1 MKQYSFTFGG
11 KTFQVDVPTG
21 LTEAQAR
28 QIFDQQAKTGAL
40 VGLKPGD
47 IIDAASQAAASVPGA
62 TAQFTQ
68 ALSGIPGSVQGALTS
83 PDAKAGLTSAIDQG
97 QQVLSN
103 ITKSLSSTPV
113 TNGMSVPEF
122 AKQAQAL
129 VPIQGLS
136 SVDVRAGLSQAA
148 ALVGQAPTEISNTLG
163 VGQFGFDASQL
174 ETAGLLKPGT
184 ASAFLSQGANEL
196 SSILQSPTVWTG
208 AGGIK
213 DLDSFLSN
221 PAAQNLTQQNLM
233 NSGLTAVKQLG
244 LPIDK
249 LDSKALAGVALT
261 AAKSVETTL
270 EWAKGQALSADVKAE
285 YDTLAKDA
293 AFAVGVAQEKL
304 NDALKQE
311 EFALPSENTVD
322 RATLDA
328 AVTRL
333 FGNDKIPSFE
343 YGSGERDEALDGQYK
358 DLLKQWSDISDNVL
372 AAKIRSTSTAENA
385 QANLSKANGFRAQSQ
400 ALEGQLKSLLQQAA
414 AKGNIGLAFDIGQLL
429 AEVQAVINQITF
441 ATIPWL
447 RSLLNP
453 NAPLATPF

>member
-1 MKQYSFTFGG
+1 
-11 KTFQVDVPTG
+11 
-21 LTEAQAR
+21 
-28 QIFDQQAKTGAL
+28 
-40 VGLKPGD
+40 
-47 IIDAASQAAASVPGA
+47 
-62 TAQFTQ
+62 
-68 ALSGIPGSVQGALTS
+68 LTS

-97 QQVLSN
+97 KQVLSN

-113 TNGMSVPEF
+113 TNGISIPEF

-148 ALVGQAPTEISNTLG
+148 ALIGQAPTEISNALG

-249 LDSKALAGVALT
+249 LDSKALAGVALN

-270 EWAKGQALSADVKAE
+270 EWAKGQALSAEAKAE

-311 EFALPSENTVD
+311 EFAVPSENTVD

-358 DLLKQWSDISDNVL
+358 DLRKQWSDINDNIL

-385 QANLSKANGFRAQSQ
+385 QANLGKANGFLAQSR
-400 ALEGQLKSLLQQAA
+400 ALEGQLKTLQQQAA
-414 AKGNIGLAFDIGQLL
+414 AKLNIGLAFDIGQLL
-429 AEVQAVINQITF
+429 AEVQATINQILY

-447 RSLLNP
+447 RSLSNP
-453 NAPLATPF
+453 NAPPATPF

>member
-97 QQVLSN
+97 KQVLSN

-113 TNGMSVPEF
+113 TNGISIPEF

-148 ALVGQAPTEISNTLG
+148 ALIGQAPTEISNALG

-249 LDSKALAGVALT
+249 LDSKALAGVALN

-270 EWAKGQALSADVKAE
+270 EWAKGQALSAEAKAE

-311 EFALPSENTVD
+311 EFAVPSENTVD

-358 DLLKQWSDISDNVL
+358 DLRKQWSDINDNIL

-385 QANLSKANGFRAQSQ
+385 QANLGKANGFLAQSR
-400 ALEGQLKSLLQQAA
+400 ALEGQLKTLQQQAA
-414 AKGNIGLAFDIGQLL
+414 AKLNIGLAFDIGQLL
-429 AEVQAVINQITF
+429 AEVQATINQILY

-453 NAPLATPF
+453 NAPPATPF

>member
-97 QQVLSN
+97 KQVLSN

-148 ALVGQAPTEISNTLG
+148 ALIGQAPTEISNALG

-249 LDSKALAGVALT
+249 LDSKALAGVALN

-270 EWAKGQALSADVKAE
+270 EWAKGQALSAEAKAE

-311 EFALPSENTVD
+311 EFAVPSENTVD

-358 DLLKQWSDISDNVL
+358 DLRKQWSDINDNVL

-385 QANLSKANGFRAQSQ
+385 QANLGKANGFLAQSR
-400 ALEGQLKSLLQQAA
+400 ALEGQLKTLQQQAA
-414 AKGNIGLAFDIGQLL
+414 AKLNIGLAFDIGQLL
-429 AEVQAVINQITF
+429 AEVQATINQILY

-453 NAPLATPF
+453 NAPPATPF

>member
-97 QQVLSN
+97 KQVLSN

-148 ALVGQAPTEISNTLG
+148 ALIGQAPTEISNALG

-249 LDSKALAGVALT
+249 LDSKALAGVALN

-270 EWAKGQALSADVKAE
+270 EWAKGQTLSADVKAE

-358 DLLKQWSDISDNVL
+358 DLRKQWSDINDNVL

-385 QANLSKANGFRAQSQ
+385 QANLGKANGFLAQSR
-400 ALEGQLKSLLQQAA
+400 ALEGQLKSLQQQAA
-414 AKGNIGLAFDIGQLL
+414 AKLNIGLAFDIGVLL
-429 AEVQAVINQITF
+429 AEVQAVINQILY

-447 RSLLNP
+447 RSLSNP
-453 NAPLATPF
+453 NAPPATPF

>member
-1 MKQYSFTFGG
+1 
-11 KTFQVDVPTG
+11 
-21 LTEAQAR
+21 
-28 QIFDQQAKTGAL
+28 
-40 VGLKPGD
+40 
-47 IIDAASQAAASVPGA
+47 VPGA

-97 QQVLSN
+97 KQVLSN

-113 TNGMSVPEF
+113 TNGMSIPEF

-148 ALVGQAPTEISNTLG
+148 ALVGQAPTEISNALG

-233 NSGLTAVKQLG
+233 DAGLTAVKQLG
-244 LPIDK
+244 LPIGK
-249 LDSKALAGVALT
+249 LDSKALAGVALN

-270 EWAKGQALSADVKAE
+270 DWAKGQALSADVKAE

-311 EFALPSENTVD
+311 EFAVPSENTVD

-358 DLLKQWSDISDNVL
+358 DLRKQWSDINDNIL

-385 QANLSKANGFRAQSQ
+385 QANLSKANGFLAQSR
-400 ALEGQLKSLLQQAA
+400 ALEGQLKSLQQQAA
-414 AKGNIGLAFDIGQLL
+414 AKLNIGLAFDIGVLL
-429 AEVQAVINQITF
+429 AEVQAVINQILY

-447 RSLLNP
+447 RSLSNP
-453 NAPLATPF
+453 NAPPATPF

>member
-1 MKQYSFTFGG
+1 MNQYSFTFGG
-11 KTFQVDVPTG
+11 KTFQVDVPVG

-28 QIFDQQAKTGAL
+28 QIFDQQSKTGAL

-47 IIDAASQAAASVPGA
+47 IIDAASQAAAAVPGA

-83 PDAKAGLTSAIDQG
+83 PDAKAALSGAIDQG
-97 QQVLSN
+97 KQILSN
-103 ITKSLSSTPV
+103 ITKTLSSTPV
-113 TNGMSVPEF
+113 TNGMSIPEF
-122 AKQAQAL
+122 AKQAEAL

-148 ALVGQAPTEISNTLG
+148 ALVGQAPTEISNALG
-163 VGQFGFDASQL
+163 VGKFGFDASQL

-208 AGGIK
+208 AGGINN
-213 DLDSFLSN
+213 LDSFLSN

-233 NSGLTAVKQLG
+233 DSGLSAVKQLG
-244 LPIDK
+244 LPLDK
-249 LDSKALAGVALT
+249 LDSKALAGVALN

-270 EWAKGQALSADVKAE
+270 DWAKGQALSADVKAE

-293 AFAVGVAQEKL
+293 AFAIGTAQEKL

-343 YGSGERDEALDGQYK
+343 YGSGERDEALDAQYK
-358 DLLKQWSDISDNVL
+358 DLRKQWADINDNVL

-385 QANLSKANGFRAQSQ
+385 QSNLSKANGFLAQSR
-400 ALEGQLKSLLQQAA
+400 ALEGQLKALQQQAA
-414 AKGNIGLAFDIGQLL
+414 AKLNIGLAFDIGVLL
-429 AEVQAVINQITF
+429 AEVQAVINQILYS
-441 ATIPWL
+441 TIPWL

-453 NAPLATPF
+453 NAPPATPF

>member
-1 MKQYSFTFGG
+1 
-11 KTFQVDVPTG
+11 
-21 LTEAQAR
+21 
-28 QIFDQQAKTGAL
+28 
-40 VGLKPGD
+40 
-47 IIDAASQAAASVPGA
+47 
-62 TAQFTQ
+62 
-68 ALSGIPGSVQGALTS
+68 
-83 PDAKAGLTSAIDQG
+83 
-97 QQVLSN
+97 
-103 ITKSLSSTPV
+103 
-113 TNGMSVPEF
+113 
-122 AKQAQAL
+122 

-148 ALVGQAPTEISNTLG
+148 ALIGQAPTEISNALG

-249 LDSKALAGVALT
+249 LDSKALAGVALN

-270 EWAKGQALSADVKAE
+270 EWAKGQALSAEAKAE

-311 EFALPSENTVD
+311 EFAVPSENTVD

-358 DLLKQWSDISDNVL
+358 DLRKQWSDINDNIL

-385 QANLSKANGFRAQSQ
+385 QANLGKANGFLAQSR
-400 ALEGQLKSLLQQAA
+400 ALEGQLKTLQQQAA
-414 AKGNIGLAFDIGQLL
+414 AKLNIGLAFDIGQLL
-429 AEVQAVINQITF
+429 AEVQATINQILY

-453 NAPLATPF
+453 NAPPATPF

>member
-1 MKQYSFTFGG
+1 MKQYSFTFSG

-68 ALSGIPGSVQGALTS
+68 ALSGIPGGVQGALTS

-97 QQVLSN
+97 KQVLSN

-113 TNGMSVPEF
+113 TNGMSIPDF
-122 AKQAQAL
+122 AKQAEAL

-148 ALVGQAPTEISNTLG
+148 ALIGQAPTEISNALG
-163 VGQFGFDASQL
+163 VGKFGFDASQL

-208 AGGIK
+208 VGGIK
-213 DLDSFLSN
+213 NLDSFLSN

-233 NSGLTAVKQLG
+233 DSGLTAVKQLG

-249 LDSKALAGVALT
+249 LDSKALAGVALN

-270 EWAKGQALSADVKAE
+270 DWAKGQALSADIKAE

-358 DLLKQWSDISDNVL
+358 DLRKQWADINDNIL

-385 QANLSKANGFRAQSQ
+385 QANLSKANGFLAQSR
-400 ALEGQLKSLLQQAA
+400 ALEGQLKTLQQQAA
-414 AKGNIGLAFDIGQLL
+414 AKLNIGLAFDIGVLL
-429 AEVQAVINQITF
+429 AEVQATINQILY

-453 NAPLATPF
+453 NAPPATPF

>member
-1 MKQYSFTFGG
+1 MNQYSFTFAG

-28 QIFDQQAKTGAL
+28 QIFDQQSKTGAL

-47 IIDAASQAAASVPGA
+47 IIDAASQAAAAVPGA
-62 TAQFTQ
+62 TAQFAQ
-68 ALSGIPGSVQGALTS
+68 ALSGIPGGAQGALTS
-83 PDAKAGLTSAIDQG
+83 PDAKAALSSAVDQG
-97 QQVLSN
+97 KQILSN
-103 ITKSLSSTPV
+103 ISKTLSSTPV
-113 TNGMSVPEF
+113 TNGMSIPEF

-148 ALVGQAPTEISNTLG
+148 ALVGQAPTEISNALG
-163 VGQFGFDASQL
+163 VGKFGFDASQL

-184 ASAFLSQGANEL
+184 ASTFLSQGANEL
-196 SSILQSPTVWTG
+196 TSILQSPTVWTG

-213 DLDSFLSN
+213 NLDSFLSN

-233 NSGLTAVKQLG
+233 NSGLSAVKQLG
-244 LPIDK
+244 LPLDK
-249 LDSKALAGVALT
+249 LDSKALAGVALN
-261 AAKSVETTL
+261 ASKSVETTL
-270 EWAKGQALSADVKAE
+270 DWAKGQALSADVKAE

-293 AFAVGVAQEKL
+293 AFAVGTAQEKL

-343 YGSGERDEALDGQYK
+343 YGTGERDEALDAQYK
-358 DLLKQWSDISDNVL
+358 DLRKQWADINDNVL

-385 QANLSKANGFRAQSQ
+385 QANLSKANGFLAQSR
-400 ALEGQLKSLLQQAA
+400 ALEGQLKALQQQAA
-414 AKGNIGLAFDIGQLL
+414 AKLNIGLAFDIGVLL
-429 AEVQAVINQITF
+429 AEVQAVINQILYS
-441 ATIPWL
+441 TIPWL
-447 RSLLNP
+447 RSLSNP
-453 NAPLATPF
+453 NAPPATPF

>member
-1 MKQYSFTFGG
+1 
-11 KTFQVDVPTG
+11 
-21 LTEAQAR
+21 
-28 QIFDQQAKTGAL
+28 
-40 VGLKPGD
+40 
-47 IIDAASQAAASVPGA
+47 
-62 TAQFTQ
+62 
-68 ALSGIPGSVQGALTS
+68 
-83 PDAKAGLTSAIDQG
+83 
-97 QQVLSN
+97 
-103 ITKSLSSTPV
+103 
-113 TNGMSVPEF
+113 
-122 AKQAQAL
+122 
-129 VPIQGLS
+129 
-136 SVDVRAGLSQAA
+136 
-148 ALVGQAPTEISNTLG
+148 
-163 VGQFGFDASQL
+163 
-174 ETAGLLKPGT
+174 
-184 ASAFLSQGANEL
+184 
-196 SSILQSPTVWTG
+196 VWTG

-249 LDSKALAGVALT
+249 LDSKALAGVALN

-358 DLLKQWSDISDNVL
+358 DLRKQWSDINDNVL

-385 QANLSKANGFRAQSQ
+385 QANLGKANGFLAQSR
-400 ALEGQLKSLLQQAA
+400 ALEGQLKSLQQQAA
-414 AKGNIGLAFDIGQLL
+414 AKLNIGLAFDIGVLL
-429 AEVQAVINQITF
+429 AEVQAVINQILY

-447 RSLLNP
+447 RSLSNP
-453 NAPLATPF
+453 NAPPATPF

>member
-97 QQVLSN
+97 KQVLSN

-148 ALVGQAPTEISNTLG
+148 ALIGQAPTEISNALG

-249 LDSKALAGVALT
+249 LDSKALAGVALN

-270 EWAKGQALSADVKAE
+270 EWAKGQALSAEAKAE

-311 EFALPSENTVD
+311 EFAVPSENTVD

-358 DLLKQWSDISDNVL
+358 DLRKQWSDINDNVL

-385 QANLSKANGFRAQSQ
+385 QANLGKANGFLAQSR
-400 ALEGQLKSLLQQAA
+400 ALEGQLKSLQQQAA
-414 AKGNIGLAFDIGQLL
+414 AKLNIGLAFDIGVLL
-429 AEVQAVINQITF
+429 AEVQAVINQILY

-447 RSLLNP
+447 RSLSNP
-453 NAPLATPF
+453 NAPPATPF

>member
-97 QQVLSN
+97 KQVLSN

-148 ALVGQAPTEISNTLG
+148 ALIGQAPTEISNALG

-249 LDSKALAGVALT
+249 LDSKALAGVALN

-270 EWAKGQALSADVKAE
+270 EWAKGQALSAEVKAE

-358 DLLKQWSDISDNVL
+358 DLRKQWSDINDNVL

-385 QANLSKANGFRAQSQ
+385 QANLGKANGFLAQSQ
-400 ALEGQLKSLLQQAA
+400 ALEGQLKSLQQQAA
-414 AKGNIGLAFDIGQLL
+414 AKLNIGLAFDIGVLL
-429 AEVQAVINQITF
+429 AEVQAVINQILY

-447 RSLLNP
+447 RSLSNP
-453 NAPLATPF
+453 NAPPATPF

>member
-97 QQVLSN
+97 KQVLSN

-148 ALVGQAPTEISNTLG
+148 ALIGQAPTEISNALG

-233 NSGLTAVKQLG
+233 NSGLPARNKGMRGT
-244 LPIDK
+244 LP
-249 LDSKALAGVALT
+249 
-261 AAKSVETTL
+261 TT
-270 EWAKGQALSADVKAE
+270 WSTG
-285 YDTLAKDA
+285 
-293 AFAVGVAQEKL
+293 
-304 NDALKQE
+304 
-311 EFALPSENTVD
+311 
-322 RATLDA
+322 AT
-328 AVTRL
+328 
-333 FGNDKIPSFE
+333 
-343 YGSGERDEALDGQYK
+343 
-358 DLLKQWSDISDNVL
+358 
-372 AAKIRSTSTAENA
+372 
-385 QANLSKANGFRAQSQ
+385 
-400 ALEGQLKSLLQQAA
+400 
-414 AKGNIGLAFDIGQLL
+414 
-429 AEVQAVINQITF
+429 
-441 ATIPWL
+441 
-447 RSLLNP
+447 
-453 NAPLATPF
+453 

>member
-1 MKQYSFTFGG
+1 
-11 KTFQVDVPTG
+11 
-21 LTEAQAR
+21 
-28 QIFDQQAKTGAL
+28 
-40 VGLKPGD
+40 
-47 IIDAASQAAASVPGA
+47 
-62 TAQFTQ
+62 
-68 ALSGIPGSVQGALTS
+68 VQGALTS

-97 QQVLSN
+97 KQVLSN

-113 TNGMSVPEF
+113 TNGISIPEF

-148 ALVGQAPTEISNTLG
+148 ALIGQAPTEISNALG

-249 LDSKALAGVALT
+249 LDSKALAGVALN

-311 EFALPSENTVD
+311 EFAVPSENTVD

-358 DLLKQWSDISDNVL
+358 DLRKQWSDINDNVL

-385 QANLSKANGFRAQSQ
+385 QANLGKANGFLAQSR
-400 ALEGQLKSLLQQAA
+400 ALEGQLKSLQQQAA
-414 AKGNIGLAFDIGQLL
+414 AKLNIGLAFDIGVLL
-429 AEVQAVINQITF
+429 AEVQAVINQILY

-447 RSLLNP
+447 RSLSNP
-453 NAPLATPF
+453 NAPPATPF

>member
-97 QQVLSN
+97 KQVLSN

-148 ALVGQAPTEISNTLG
+148 ALIGQAPTEISNALG

-249 LDSKALAGVALT
+249 LDSKALAGVALN

-270 EWAKGQALSADVKAE
+270 EWAKGQALSAEAKAE

-311 EFALPSENTVD
+311 EFAVPSENTVD

-358 DLLKQWSDISDNVL
+358 DLRKQWSDINDNIL

-385 QANLSKANGFRAQSQ
+385 QANLGKANGFLAQSR
-400 ALEGQLKSLLQQAA
+400 ALEGQLKTLQQQAA
-414 AKGNIGLAFDIGQLL
+414 AKLNIGLAFDIGQLL
-429 AEVQAVINQITF
+429 AEVQATINQILY

-453 NAPLATPF
+453 NAPPATPF

>member
-97 QQVLSN
+97 KQVLSN

-113 TNGMSVPEF
+113 TNGISIPEF

-148 ALVGQAPTEISNTLG
+148 ALIGQAPTEISNALG

-249 LDSKALAGVALT
+249 LDSKALAGVALN

-270 EWAKGQALSADVKAE
+270 EWAKGQALSAEVKAE

-311 EFALPSENTVD
+311 EFAVPSENTVD

-358 DLLKQWSDISDNVL
+358 DLRKQWSDINDNVL

-385 QANLSKANGFRAQSQ
+385 QANLGKANGFLAQSR
-400 ALEGQLKSLLQQAA
+400 ALEGQLKSLQQQAA
-414 AKGNIGLAFDIGQLL
+414 AKLNIGLAFDIGQLL
-429 AEVQAVINQITF
+429 AEVQAVINQILY

-453 NAPLATPF
+453 NAPPATPF

>member
-97 QQVLSN
+97 KQVLSN

-148 ALVGQAPTEISNTLG
+148 ALIGQAPTEISNALG

-249 LDSKALAGVALT
+249 LDSKALAGVALN

-311 EFALPSENTVD
+311 EFAVPSENTVD

-358 DLLKQWSDISDNVL
+358 DLRKQWSDINDNVL

-385 QANLSKANGFRAQSQ
+385 QANLGKANGFLAQSR
-400 ALEGQLKSLLQQAA
+400 ALEGQLKSLQQQAA
-414 AKGNIGLAFDIGQLL
+414 AKLNIGLAFDIGQLL
-429 AEVQAVINQITF
+429 AEVQAVINQILY

-447 RSLLNP
+447 RSLSNP
-453 NAPLATPF
+453 NAPPATPF

>member
-83 PDAKAGLTSAIDQG
+83 PQAIAGLTSAIDQG
-97 QQVLSN
+97 KQVLSN

-136 SVDVRAGLSQAA
+136 SVDVRAGVSQAA
-148 ALVGQAPTEISNTLG
+148 ALIGQAPTEISNALG

-213 DLDSFLSN
+213 D
-221 PAAQNLTQQNLM
+221 
-233 NSGLTAVKQLG
+233 SGLTAVKQLG

-249 LDSKALAGVALT
+249 LDSKALAGVALN

-270 EWAKGQALSADVKAE
+270 DWAKGQALSADVKAE

-358 DLLKQWSDISDNVL
+358 DLRKQWSDINDNVL

-385 QANLSKANGFRAQSQ
+385 QANLSKANGFLAQSR
-400 ALEGQLKSLLQQAA
+400 ALEGQLKTLQQQAA
-414 AKGNIGLAFDIGQLL
+414 AKLNIGLAFDIGVLL
-429 AEVQAVINQITF
+429 AEVQAVINQILY

-447 RSLLNP
+447 RSLSNP
-453 NAPLATPF
+453 NAPPATPF

>member
-1 MKQYSFTFGG
+1 
-11 KTFQVDVPTG
+11 
-21 LTEAQAR
+21 
-28 QIFDQQAKTGAL
+28 
-40 VGLKPGD
+40 
-47 IIDAASQAAASVPGA
+47 
-62 TAQFTQ
+62 
-68 ALSGIPGSVQGALTS
+68 LTS

-97 QQVLSN
+97 KQVLSN

-148 ALVGQAPTEISNTLG
+148 ALIGQAPTEISNALG

-249 LDSKALAGVALT
+249 LDSKALAGVALN

-270 EWAKGQALSADVKAE
+270 EWAKGQALSAEAKAE

-311 EFALPSENTVD
+311 EFAVPSENTVD

-358 DLLKQWSDISDNVL
+358 DLRKQWSDINDNIL

-385 QANLSKANGFRAQSQ
+385 QANLGKANGFLAQSR
-400 ALEGQLKSLLQQAA
+400 ALEGQLKTLQQQAA
-414 AKGNIGLAFDIGQLL
+414 AKLNIGLAFDIGQLL
-429 AEVQAVINQITF
+429 AEVQATINQILY

-453 NAPLATPF
+453 NAPPATPF